1 MRMEASEKEM
11 KHNALRVLVSAP
23 ESAIL
28 LSEAASLLKI
38 TMSEAWFI
46 YEDLRRDQMCNID
59 EQEDRTSV
67 LRKYRGI
74 QAYQDK
80 HYLG

>member
-1 MRMEASEKEM
+1 MELREKEM
-11 KHNALRVLVSAP
+11 KHNALGVLVSAP

-46 YEDLRRDQMCNID
+46 YEELKRDQMCNVVEYGD
-59 EQEDRTSV
+59 KTQV
-67 LRKYRGI
+67 LRKYRGV